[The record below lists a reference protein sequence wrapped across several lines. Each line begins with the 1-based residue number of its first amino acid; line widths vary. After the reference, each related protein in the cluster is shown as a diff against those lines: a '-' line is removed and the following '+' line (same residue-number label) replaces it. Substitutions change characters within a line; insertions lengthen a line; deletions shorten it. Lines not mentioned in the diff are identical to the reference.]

1 MLLLPVADLA
11 PLLPPA
17 TTALV
22 VVDAQVD
29 FAAPHGRLGRAGVDL
44 SAIAPALARAE
55 GLVAAARAA
64 GVAVAFLRVVTRPQS
79 DSPALQALMARR
91 GMAGGEAICRADDGG
106 ADFYRLAPR
115 SGDITVEKPLFDGF
129 HATDLDAQLRA
140 RGIETLVLAG
150 FSTDCCVAAT
160 AGSGFHRGYH
170 IFVAGDACATYE
182 AQWQEAALAQM
193 ARHCALVVATG
204 AIVAAWA

>member
-1 MLLLPVADLA
+1 MTHTFAAAPARSRTLPRASRA
-11 PLLPPA
+11 PHSKTPLSSSFSEKVQITYA
-17 TTALV
+17 TALIN
-22 VVDAQVD
+22 
-29 FAAPHGRLGRAGVDL
+29 AGV
-44 SAIAPALARAE
+44 S
-55 GLVAAARAA
+55 
-64 GVAVAFLRVVTRPQS
+64 
-79 DSPALQALMARR
+79 LQALMARR